1 MKKGLLYILFAT
13 TLSLPAVATERSL
26 AIETETEE
34 AAMLSEKIVVS
45 FEKNTLRVQRAEG
58 YTVYIYN
65 ITGVK
70 VASYKVD
77 SAEKTITLN
86 LEKGYYIVKVGD
98 VARRI
103 LVR

>member
-13 TLSLPAVATERSL
+13 ALSLPAAATERSL
-26 AIETETEE
+26 SLEAESEE
-34 AAMLSEKIVVS
+34 AALLSEKIAIS
-45 FEKNTLRVQRAEG
+45 FEKNALRIQRAEG

-70 VASYKVD
+70 VASYKID

>member
-13 TLSLPAVATERSL
+13 MLSFSAAAVERSFSFE
-26 AIETETEE
+26 AESEE
-34 AAMLSEKIVVS
+34 GAVMSEKIAIS
-45 FEKNTLRVQRAEG
+45 FEKNSLRIQRAEG

-77 SAEKTITLN
+77 SPEKTITLN

>member
-1 MKKGLLYILFAT
+1 MFAT
-13 TLSLPAVATERSL
+13 ALSLPAAATERSL
-26 AIETETEE
+26 SLEAESEE
-34 AAMLSEKIVVS
+34 AAVLSEKIAIS
-45 FEKNTLRVQRAEG
+45 FEKNALRIQRAEG

-70 VASYKVD
+70 VASYKID

>member
-1 MKKGLLYILFAT
+1 MPKAT
-13 TLSLPAVATERSL
+13 P
-26 AIETETEE
+26 
-34 AAMLSEKIVVS
+34 
-45 FEKNTLRVQRAEG
+45 
-58 YTVYIYN
+58 YIYN